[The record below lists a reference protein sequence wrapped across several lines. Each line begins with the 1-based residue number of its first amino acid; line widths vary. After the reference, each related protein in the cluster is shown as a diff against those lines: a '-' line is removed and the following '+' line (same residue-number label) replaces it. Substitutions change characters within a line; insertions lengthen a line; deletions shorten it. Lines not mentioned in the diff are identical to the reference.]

1 MIIALTG
8 TPGTGKTSV
17 SEELGYPVIHLT
29 EYVKEHG
36 LGEQRE
42 EFEVDV
48 PAMVESLESLEGDH
62 VIEGHLAHHVPADV
76 CIVLRCEPG
85 ELRERLSER
94 DYTERK
100 VEENVESE
108 MLDVILVEALDSQD
122 TVVEV
127 DTTGRTVEETVEIV
141 KEKVEKGEPDYGSI
155 DWTSE
160 L

>member
-48 PAMVESLESLEGDH
+48 PAMVESLEDLDGDH
-62 VIEGHLAHHVPADV
+62 VIEGHLAHHVPADI
-76 CIVLRCEPG
+76 CIVLRCAPD
-85 ELRERLSER
+85 ELEERLSDR
-94 DYTERK
+94 DYPPQK
-100 VEENVESE
+100 VRENIESE
-108 MLDVILVEALDSQD
+108 ALDVVLVEAVEEQD

-127 DTTGRTVEETVEIV
+127 DTTGKTVEETVETV
-141 KEKVEKGEPDYGSI
+141 KEKIERGEPDYGDI